1 MNCHFHLAAGWLTAC
16 RGECMPLQL
25 SALFMWVTVSTYMA
39 LYCIFLELWLC
50 GAYKSTVWD
59 TRWLTLWVQWPLPLG
74 FYCVLSRLFSILL
87 SMITVWLETDLKG
100 KKHAQMMLVLLLNF
114 SLHVSLLLSLKR
126 DWSILLRLQADD
138 KQKSDFWYKILRL
151 AYRLYISVEISMPR
165 SRCKDANMQFIRIVL
180 AASSQISKAKDHENG
195 ISLQII
201 LNE

>member
-1 MNCHFHLAAGWLTAC
+1 ML
-16 RGECMPLQL
+16 
-25 SALFMWVTVSTYMA
+25 
-39 LYCIFLELWLC
+39 
-50 GAYKSTVWD
+50 
-59 TRWLTLWVQWPLPLG
+59 
-74 FYCVLSRLFSILL
+74 
-87 SMITVWLETDLKG
+87 
-100 KKHAQMMLVLLLNF
+100 LVLLLNF

-195 ISLQII
+195 ISVQMV

>member
-59 TRWLTLWVQWPLPLG
+59 TRWLSLWVQWPLPLG

-87 SMITVWLETDLKG
+87 SMITVWLQIYLKG
-100 KKHAQMMLVLLLNF
+100 KKHAQMMLLDLLLNWLVDIAQTTSRQQTEIWKF
-114 SLHVSLLLSLKR
+114 LVQNFVSC
-126 DWSILLRLQADD
+126 LQTVYFCTNINA
-138 KQKSDFWYKILRL
+138 
-151 AYRLYISVEISMPR
+151 M
-165 SRCKDANMQFIRIVL
+165 
-180 AASSQISKAKDHENG
+180 
-195 ISLQII
+195 
-201 LNE
+201 